1 MWGILSLDKKFA
13 AEKINHACEQALG
26 MNKLSYLFVKQLLS
40 LPPVTS
46 SSEEEP
52 ARHSNAKFV
61 HPLEEYKNVI
71 ELVTRKRKQ
80 S

>member
-1 MWGILSLDKKFA
+1 
-13 AEKINHACEQALG
+13 